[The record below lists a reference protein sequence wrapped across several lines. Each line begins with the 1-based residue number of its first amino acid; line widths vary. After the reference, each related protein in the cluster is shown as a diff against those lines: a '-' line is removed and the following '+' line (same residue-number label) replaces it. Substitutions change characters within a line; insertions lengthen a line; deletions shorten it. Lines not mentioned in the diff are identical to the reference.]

1 MAADQV
7 KEPLYVVTAVNRLT
21 GEREAISAPHKQ
33 LKAVELM
40 RKRQAEMY
48 CRRYQPW
55 QKMRVEPAWIYA
67 LPPVRHPK
75 SVNQ

>member
-48 CRRYQPW
+48 RRRYQPW

-67 LPPVRHPK
+67 TPVRHPK